1 MSGIWVWHATCI
13 FLGGLSIGFVLNDA
27 VAKDLLRLAAWV
39 AGLWLAA
46 PVAACGSLDADL
58 RRGLTVGIGHH
69 PQWRGVLFPDKISP
83 TMHMLCK
90 ALPPFQE

>member
-39 AGLWLAA
+39 AGLWLGGAG
-46 PVAACGSLDADL
+46 CRLWQS
-58 RRGLTVGIGHH
+58 
-69 PQWRGVLFPDKISP
+69 
-83 TMHMLCK
+83 
-90 ALPPFQE
+90 

>member
-1 MSGIWVWHATCI
+1 MMLLQKIC
-13 FLGGLSIGFVLNDA
+13 FVLLPGWP
-27 VAKDLLRLAAWV
+27 VC
-39 AGLWLAA
+39 GLAA

-69 PQWRGVLFPDKISP
+69 PKWRGVLFPDKISP